1 MGKQSEEMKILTYNI
16 NKSTQEKIE
25 KVLAFDADLLILPEV
40 ACPSKVTLPED
51 YRMEWMGD
59 FPNKGLGVIWKPKL
73 KVEVPSWFN
82 PALQYFLPLLVGGQ
96 LIIAAWPTTTE
107 QNKPMKYP
115 QIALSAIQEYAPYI
129 KALPTI
135 ITGDMNCYKGQS
147 GETKRYSIQTIFDT
161 LAEMGLSSA
170 YHQWKDEALGEETVP
185 TYYHQFKESQPFFID
200 YTFSSIPLKSYHLGE
215 WDKELSDHVPQIIEI

>member
-1 MGKQSEEMKILTYNI
+1 MKILTYNI

-40 ACPSKVTLPED
+40 ACPSKVTLPEN

-147 GETKRYSIQTIFDT
+147 GETKRYSIQTIFDA

-170 YHQWKDEALGEETVP
+170 YHQWKGEALGEETVP
-185 TYYHQFKESQPFFID
+185 TYYHQFKETQPFFID
-200 YTFSSIPLKSYHLGE
+200 YTFSNIPLKSYHLGE
-215 WDKELSDHVPQIIEI
+215 WDKDLSDHVPQIIEI

>member
-1 MGKQSEEMKILTYNI
+1 MGRQFEGMKILTYNI

-40 ACPSKVTLPED
+40 ACPSKVTLPEN

-170 YHQWKDEALGEETVP
+170 YHQWKGEALGEETVS
-185 TYYHQFKESQPFFID
+185 TYYHQFKETQPFFID
-200 YTFSSIPLKSYHLGE
+200 YTFSRIPLKSYHLGE
-215 WDKELSDHVPQIIEI
+215 WDKDLSDHVPQIIEI